1 MPHLLKEAGADPH
14 GSLLLHQLQELLL
27 GEWALLQV
35 HAGCKQNLYLDDEN
49 LSGGELGPNK
59 IQIQVSFES
68 LSYTFPPFSEWL
80 YTFSCTKLVLL
91 SLPTALTPTLF
102 P

>member
-1 MPHLLKEAGADPH
+1 MAMVPSVVPSLSSCSTKKFKKDTNIVHSLMPHLLKEAGADPH

-49 LSGGELGPNK
+49 LSGR
-59 IQIQVSFES
+59 
-68 LSYTFPPFSEWL
+68 
-80 YTFSCTKLVLL
+80 TKKY
-91 SLPTALTPTLF
+91 
-102 P
+102 